1 MDALGIN
8 LATLLTQIVSFLVLF
23 LILSKLLYGP
33 LIKIIDQRASK
44 IKESLE
50 MVEKAKFDSEKQS
63 RIMEEKLS
71 KTTAEGQAIIAESRK
86 IAQKFRDEELVK
98 VKSDLEIERSKART
112 NIQREKDAAIEEI
125 RKEFAGLA
133 VDAAERVIGKSVD
146 PKTHKDLIE
155 QVLKE
160 GAEVKNK

>member
-8 LATLLTQIVSFLVLF
+8 LATLLTQVVSFLVLF
-23 LILSKLLYGP
+23 FILSKVLYGP
-33 LIKIIDQRASK
+33 LVKIIDQRASK
-44 IKESLE
+44 IKESLQ
-50 MVEKAKFDSEKQS
+50 MVEKAKSDSEEQS

-71 KTTAEGQAIIAESRK
+71 EATTEGQGIIAESRK
-86 IAQKFRDEELVK
+86 IAQKFRDDELAK
-98 VKSDLEIERSKART
+98 VKADIEAERSKATT
-112 NIQREKDAAIEEI
+112 NIQREKDAALEEI

-133 VDAAERVIGKSVD
+133 IDAAERVIGKSVD

-160 GAEVKNK
+160 GTEVK

>member
-8 LATLLTQIVSFLVLF
+8 LATLLTQVVSFLVLF
-23 LILSKLLYGP
+23 FILSKVLYGP
-33 LIKIIDQRASK
+33 LVKIIDQRASK
-44 IKESLE
+44 IKESLQ
-50 MVEKAKFDSEKQS
+50 MVEKAKSDSEEQS

-71 KTTAEGQAIIAESRK
+71 EATTEGQAIIAESRK
-86 IAQKFRDEELVK
+86 IAQKFHDDELAK
-98 VKSDLEIERSKART
+98 VKADIEAERLKAAT
-112 NIQREKDAAIEEI
+112 NIQREKDAALEEI

-160 GAEVKNK
+160 GTEVK

>member
-8 LATLLTQIVSFLVLF
+8 LATLLTQVVSFLVLF
-23 LILSKLLYGP
+23 FILSKVLYGP
-33 LIKIIDQRASK
+33 LVKIIDQRASK
-44 IKESLE
+44 IKESLQ
-50 MVEKAKFDSEKQS
+50 MVEKAKSDSEEQS

-71 KTTAEGQAIIAESRK
+71 EATTEGQAIIAESRK
-86 IAQKFRDEELVK
+86 IAQKFHEDELAK
-98 VKSDLEIERSKART
+98 VKADIEAERLKAAT
-112 NIQREKDAAIEEI
+112 NIQREKDAALEEI

-160 GAEVKNK
+160 GTEVK

>member
-8 LATLLTQIVSFLVLF
+8 LATLLTQVVSFSILF

-33 LIKIIDQRASK
+33 LVKIIDQRASK

-50 MVEKAKFDSEKQS
+50 MVEKAKFDSEEQS

-71 KTTAEGQAIIAESRK
+71 EATVEGRAIISESRK
-86 IAQKFRDEELVK
+86 IAQKFRDEELAK
-98 VKSDLEIERSKART
+98 VKADLESERLKAQA
-112 NIQREKDAAIEEI
+112 NIQREKDVAIQEL

-146 PKTHKDLIE
+146 PKIHKDLIE

-160 GAEVKNK
+160 GTEVKK

>member
-8 LATLLTQIVSFLVLF
+8 LATLLTQVVSFLVLF
-23 LILSKLLYGP
+23 FILSKVLYGP
-33 LIKIIDQRASK
+33 LVKIIDQRASK
-44 IKESLE
+44 IKESLQ
-50 MVEKAKFDSEKQS
+50 MVEKAKSDSEEQS

-71 KTTAEGQAIIAESRK
+71 EATTEGQAIIAESRK
-86 IAQKFRDEELVK
+86 IAQKFHDDELAK
-98 VKSDLEIERSKART
+98 VKADIEAERSKATT
-112 NIQREKDAAIEEI
+112 NIQREKDAALEEI

-160 GAEVKNK
+160 GTEVK